1 MSDSSPPL
9 RLLDPDAPTSPRLR
23 AMLAALRPS
32 EPTDEADERIEA
44 RIFQTDLPALTRVSS
59 AQRTGSSASL

>member
-1 MSDSSPPL
+1 MSDSAPPR
-9 RLLDPDAPTSPRLR
+9 RLLDPGAPTSPRLR

-44 RIFQTDLPALTRVSS
+44 RIFQTLAEEAAPSEQPPRRRS
-59 AQRTGSSASL
+59 TG